1 MDFQCPRLVFKM
13 MLKVL
18 GGAFLDTI
26 IKKILE
32 IEQKAQQIVDDANQE
47 QQKIEES
54 LKLEILEMKEKIQ
67 QRTERKIQQ
76 IREKELQEARQ
87 KVKEI
92 EIQSKLQVE
101 AMDKYAKQKR
111 DEWEKMLMSRIIGW

>member
-1 MDFQCPRLVFKM
+1 M
-13 MLKVL
+13 
-18 GGAFLDTI
+18 DTI